1 MYQYQLDSYE
11 RAVRAQNCGHDVDII
26 DCYVHLGLQRA
37 QQCQTGADTRRV
49 YFRVISTL
57 EEAMCDHLLS
67 AHWRQHC
74 FRVIKRLTP
83 LIFEMLNEN
92 EYRKLIAK
100 ISSLAEYFLPTK
112 RTQRS
117 R

>member
-11 RAVRAQNCGHDVDII
+11 RAVRAQNCGHNVDII
-26 DCYVHLGLQRA
+26 DCYVNLGLQRA

-67 AHWRQHC
+67 ADWRQHC
-74 FRVIKRLTP
+74 FRIIKRLTP
-83 LIFEMLNEN
+83 LIFEILNES
-92 EYRKLIAK
+92 EYLKLIAK
-100 ISSLAEYFLPTK
+100 MSSLAEYFLPTE
-112 RTQRS
+112 RS
-117 R
+117 QQSR